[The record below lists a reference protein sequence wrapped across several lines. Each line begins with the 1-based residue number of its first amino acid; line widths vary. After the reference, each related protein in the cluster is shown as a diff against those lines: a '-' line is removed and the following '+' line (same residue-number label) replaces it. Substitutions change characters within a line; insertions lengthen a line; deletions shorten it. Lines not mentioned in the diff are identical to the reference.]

1 MTAEPPSPET
11 PAEENVAVG
20 RQAANP
26 PRQLLLSLP
35 GLIAISLYLLVLAAV
50 ITLGVASGGHYPPL
64 FLFFSVTLIAASAGL
79 LKLFRW
85 AWALAL
91 SAVLMLVIYNLWI
104 FSTQRL
110 APAIVQGLLNLIF
123 FLYLIRPEVR
133 SKLR

>member
-1 MTAEPPSPET
+1 MTAEPPTRET
-11 PAEENVAVG
+11 PAEENADVG

-26 PRQLLLSLP
+26 PRQPLLSLP

-50 ITLGVASGGHYPPL
+50 IAVGVASGGHYPPL

-104 FSTQRL
+104 FSTQHQV
-110 APAIVQGLLNLIF
+110 PAVVQGLLNLIF
-123 FLYLIRPEVR
+123 FLYLVRPEVR
-133 SKLR
+133 ARLR